1 MKNQF
6 ALHAGVLA
14 IAACLGACTT
24 VLLPPNVAPVVAP
37 SKSVDEAVRRLEAV
51 KAARLAIDAE
61 YAASEQICYAK
72 FFVSN
77 CLDAAKE
84 KRRGALAQQ
93 NAVEVEAEYF
103 QRKAKVDQRDR
114 DVAQAVKQFEASE
127 AVRAAQPASEPRAEP
142 KAMEKAPKPSLA
154 ARKASQEA
162 RVAKKAAE
170 DQAEAPKRAAR
181 AKESEERKKES
192 EERQREVEQRK
203 AGKEVK

>member
-6 ALHAGVLA
+6 VLRAAALALAAG
-14 IAACLGACTT
+14 LGACTT
-24 VLLPPNVAPVVAP
+24 VLLPPNIAPVVAP
-37 SKSVDEAVRRLEAV
+37 TKSVEEAARRLEAV
-51 KAARLAIDAE
+51 KAARLRIEAE

-72 FFVSN
+72 FFVNN

-84 KRRGALAQQ
+84 KRRGELAQQ

-103 QRKAKVDQRDR
+103 QRKARVDQRDR
-114 DVAQAVKQFEASE
+114 DVAQAVKEFEASE
-127 AVRAAQPASEPRAEP
+127 AVRAAQPAQEPRAEP
-142 KAMEKAPKPSLA
+142 KPVEKAPKPTLA

-170 DQAEAPKRAAR
+170 DQAEAPKRAAKAR
-181 AKESEERKKES
+181 ELEERKKES
-192 EERQREVEQRK
+192 EQRQREVDQRK